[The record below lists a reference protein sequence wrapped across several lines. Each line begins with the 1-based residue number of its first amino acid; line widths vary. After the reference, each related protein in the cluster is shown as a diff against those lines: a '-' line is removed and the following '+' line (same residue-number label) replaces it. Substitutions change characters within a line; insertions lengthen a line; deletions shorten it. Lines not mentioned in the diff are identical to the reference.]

1 MMKSFFF
8 IFTIPF
14 FAAFGGPETDS
25 VKTYYLPPTVVTA
38 TKLDI
43 AEKDVVPT
51 ISVITSQELRGSND
65 QSVFSLLS
73 ERVPSFYL
81 QERGILGYGIST
93 ASGEISI
100 RGVGGDPNT
109 DVLVLLD
116 GRPQFMGL
124 MGHPLP
130 DAYLTADAEKV
141 EVIRGPASVLYGTNA
156 MGGVINIISRKST
169 ESGPSASGDAS
180 YGSYGTQGYNLSL
193 GESSTGDQVRLS
205 AGHDQTN
212 DFRANAGFNRNNAA
226 ANGTVMLGGNFIL
239 NADASITNFTDYDP
253 GPLSAPLADNWYNVL
268 RGEAGFS
275 LDSKDQAGDG
285 SLRFL
290 YNWGNH
296 KIFDGFASTD
306 NNFSVLLYHSFTLA
320 PQNVVTGGI
329 DVKQYGGEANQGS
342 FSFGSHYEMER
353 AIYLLDQ
360 QFISDW
366 LVLNAG
372 GRLEHSSIY
381 GDEFVPQAGL
391 AYQASSTTTIKG
403 SVAKG
408 FRSPTIRELYL
419 FPAPTPSLKPE
430 RMWNYE
436 LGILHTFDERLS
448 TELTAYIADG
458 SNRIETGGVYP
469 NLTLSNS
476 GSFVHRGVE
485 GTLNYKLS
493 GPVSIHSGYG
503 YLSTVTDTKGNPRH
517 NLTGGIDYSEG
528 ITSASIDVHYI
539 AKLYGDDY
547 SQQQLP
553 SYTLVKLSGTI
564 RTSSMVSVTLWI
576 ENALNQSYQTIY
588 DYPMPGRTI
597 MGKVAFNY

>member
-1 MMKSFFF
+1 M
-8 IFTIPF
+8 
-14 FAAFGGPETDS
+14 
-25 VKTYYLPPTVVTA
+25 
-38 TKLDI
+38 
-43 AEKDVVPT
+43 
-51 ISVITSQELRGSND
+51 
-65 QSVFSLLS
+65 
-73 ERVPSFYL
+73 
-81 QERGILGYGIST
+81 
-93 ASGEISI
+93 
-100 RGVGGDPNT
+100 GGDPNT
-109 DVLVLLD
+109 EVLVLLD

-130 DAYLTADAEKV
+130 DAYLTSDAEKV

-169 ESGPSASGDAS
+169 ETGLSASGDAS

-193 GESSTGDQVRLS
+193 GESSAGDQVRFS

-212 DFRANAGFNRNNAA
+212 DFRANAGFNRNDAA
-226 ANGTVMLGGNFIL
+226 ANGTVALGGNFTL

-253 GPLSAPLADNWYNVL
+253 GTLSAPLANNWYAVL

-329 DVKQYGGEANQGS
+329 DVKQYGGEANQAS
-342 FSFGSHYEMER
+342 FNFGSHYEAEK
-353 AIYLLDQ
+353 AVYLLDQ
-360 QFISDW
+360 QLVSDW

-372 GRLEHSSIY
+372 GRIEHSSIY
-381 GDEFVPQAGL
+381 GDEFIPQAGL
-391 AYQASSTTTIKG
+391 AYQVSSMTTIKG
-403 SVAKG
+403 SAAKG

-436 LGILHTFDERLS
+436 LGVLHTFDERFS
-448 TELTAYIADG
+448 AELTTYIADG

-485 GTLNYKLS
+485 CSLNYRLS

-503 YLSTVTDTKGNPRH
+503 YISTLTDTKGNPRH
-517 NLTGGIDYSEG
+517 NLTGGLDYSQG
-528 ITSASIDVHYI
+528 ITSASIDVHYV
-539 AKLYGDDY
+539 AKLYGNDN
-547 SQQQLP
+547 SQLQLP
-553 SYTLVKLSGTI
+553 SYALVKLSGTI
-564 RTSSMVSVTLWI
+564 RPSSMVSVTLWI

>member
-1 MMKSFFF
+1 
-8 IFTIPF
+8 
-14 FAAFGGPETDS
+14 
-25 VKTYYLPPTVVTA
+25 
-38 TKLDI
+38 
-43 AEKDVVPT
+43 
-51 ISVITSQELRGSND
+51 
-65 QSVFSLLS
+65 
-73 ERVPSFYL
+73 
-81 QERGILGYGIST
+81 
-93 ASGEISI
+93 
-100 RGVGGDPNT
+100 
-109 DVLVLLD
+109 
-116 GRPQFMGL
+116 
-124 MGHPLP
+124 
-130 DAYLTADAEKV
+130 
-141 EVIRGPASVLYGTNA
+141 

-169 ESGPSASGDAS
+169 ESGLSASGDAS

-193 GESSTGDQVRLS
+193 GESSARDQMRVS

-226 ANGTVMLGGNFIL
+226 ANGTVALGGNFTL

-253 GPLSAPLADNWYNVL
+253 GPLSAPLANNWYDVL

-320 PQNVVTGGI
+320 PQNVVTGGV

-342 FSFGSHYEMER
+342 LDYGSHYETEK

-360 QFISDW
+360 QFILDW

-372 GRLEHSSIY
+372 GRIEHSSIY
-381 GDEFVPQAGL
+381 GDEFIPQAGV
-391 AYQASSTTTIKG
+391 AYQASSTTTLKG

-436 LGILHTFDERLS
+436 LGVVHTFDERFS
-448 TELTAYIADG
+448 AELTTYIADG

-476 GSFVHRGVE
+476 GRFVHRGVE
-485 GTLNYKLS
+485 CSLNYRLS

-517 NLTGGIDYSEG
+517 NLTGGLDYSQG
-528 ITSASIDVHYI
+528 IASASIDVHYV
-539 AKLYGDDY
+539 AKLYGDDN
-547 SQQQLP
+547 SQLQLP
-553 SYTLVKLSGTI
+553 SYTLVKLAGTI
-564 RTSSMVSVTLWI
+564 RPSSMVSLTLWI

-588 DYPMPGRTI
+588 DYSMPGRTI

>member
-1 MMKSFFF
+1 MKSFFF

-193 GESSTGDQVRLS
+193 GESSTGDQVRVS

-226 ANGTVMLGGNFIL
+226 ANGTVMLGGNFTL

-253 GPLSAPLADNWYNVL
+253 GPLSAPLANNWYDVL

-275 LDSKDQAGDG
+275 LDSKDHAGDG

-342 FSFGSHYEMER
+342 VNYGSHYETEK

-436 LGILHTFDERLS
+436 LGVLHTFDERLS

-485 GTLNYKLS
+485 GTLNYRLS

-517 NLTGGIDYSEG
+517 NLTGGTRLFRRDNERF
-528 ITSASIDVHYI
+528 D
-539 AKLYGDDY
+539 
-547 SQQQLP
+547 
-553 SYTLVKLSGTI
+553 
-564 RTSSMVSVTLWI
+564 
-576 ENALNQSYQTIY
+576 
-588 DYPMPGRTI
+588 
-597 MGKVAFNY
+597 

>member
-1 MMKSFFF
+1 MKLLF
-8 IFTIPF
+8 IILTVPF
-14 FAAFGGPETDS
+14 FAALGGTGTDS
-25 VKTYYLPPTVVTA
+25 AKTYYLPPTVVTA

-51 ISVITSQELRGSND
+51 VSVITSQELRGSND
-65 QSVFSLLS
+65 ASVFSILS
-73 ERVPSFYL
+73 ERVPGFYL

-109 DVLVLLD
+109 EVLVLLD

-130 DAYLTADAEKV
+130 DAYRTSDAEKV

-169 ESGPSASGDAS
+169 EIGLSASGDAS
-180 YGSYGTQGYNLSL
+180 YGSYGTQAYNLSL
-193 GESSTGDQVRLS
+193 GESSAGDQVRFS

-212 DFRANAGFNRNNAA
+212 DYRANAGFNRNNAA
-226 ANGTVMLGGNFIL
+226 ANGTLALGENFSL
-239 NADASITNFTDYDP
+239 NADASVTNFTAYDP
-253 GPLSAPLADNWYNVL
+253 GPLSAPLANNWYDVL

-275 LDSKDQAGDG
+275 LDSKDRAGDG

-296 KIFDGFASTD
+296 KIFDGFTSTD

-320 PQNVVTGGI
+320 PQNVITGGI
-329 DVKQYGGEANQGS
+329 DVKQYGGEAKS
-342 FSFGSHYEMER
+342 PPADFGSHLEAEKALYV
-353 AIYLLDQ
+353 LDQ
-360 QFISDW
+360 QFISNW

-372 GRLEHSSIY
+372 GRLEHSSVF

-391 AYQASSTTTIKG
+391 AYQANSTTTIKG

-430 RMWNYE
+430 QLWNYE
-436 LGILHTFDERLS
+436 VGVLHTFDERLN

-458 SNRIETGGVYP
+458 SNRIETGGIYP

-485 GTLNYKLS
+485 CSLNYRLLES
-493 GPVSIHSGYG
+493 VSIHSGYG
-503 YLSTVTDTKGNPRH
+503 YLSTVTDTKANPRH
-517 NLTGGIDYSEG
+517 NLTGGLDYSQG
-528 ITSASIDVHYI
+528 IVSGSINVHYV

-547 SQQQLP
+547 SQLQLP

-564 RTSSMVSVTLWI
+564 RPSSMVSVTLWI
-576 ENALNQSYQTIY
+576 ENALNQSYQTTY
-588 DYPMPGRTI
+588 DYLMPGRTI
-597 MGKVAFNY
+597 MGKVAVNY

>member
-1 MMKSFFF
+1 MKSLLI
-8 IFTIPF
+8 IFTVPF
-14 FAAFGGPETDS
+14 FTALGETGTDS

-51 ISVITSQELRGSND
+51 VSVITSQQLRESND
-65 QSVFSLLS
+65 QSIFSVLS
-73 ERVPSFYL
+73 ERVPGIYL

-100 RGVGGDPNT
+100 RGMGGDPNT
-109 DVLVLLD
+109 EVLVLLD

-130 DAYLTADAEKV
+130 DAYLTSDAEKV

-156 MGGVINIISRKST
+156 MGGVINIISRKSM
-169 ESGPSASGDAS
+169 ESGFSASGDAS
-180 YGSYGTQGYNLSL
+180 YGSYETQGYNLSL
-193 GESSTGDQVRLS
+193 GESSEGNQVRVS

-226 ANGTVMLGGNFIL
+226 ANGTLSLGGNFTL
-239 NADASITNFTDYDP
+239 NADASVTNFTDYDP
-253 GPLSAPLADNWYNVL
+253 GPLSAPLTNNWYDVL

-275 LDSKDQAGDG
+275 LNSKDQAGDG

-329 DVKQYGGEANQGS
+329 DVKQYGGEANQGAVNY
-342 FSFGSHYEMER
+342 GSHYEAEK

-381 GDEFVPQAGL
+381 GDEFVPQAGV

-419 FPAPTPSLKPE
+419 FPSPTPSLKPE
-430 RMWNYE
+430 RIWNYE
-436 LGILHTFDERLS
+436 LGVLHTFDERFS
-448 TELTAYIADG
+448 TELTAFIADG

-485 GTLNYKLS
+485 GTLNYRLS

-517 NLTGGIDYSEG
+517 NLTGGLDYSEG
-528 ITSASIDVHYI
+528 ITSASIDVHYV

-547 SQQQLP
+547 SQLQLP
-553 SYTLVKLSGTI
+553 SYTLIKLSGTI
-564 RTSSMVSVTLWI
+564 RLSSMLSVTLWI
-576 ENALNQSYQTIY
+576 ENALNQTYQTIY
-588 DYPMPGRTI
+588 DYPMPGRTF